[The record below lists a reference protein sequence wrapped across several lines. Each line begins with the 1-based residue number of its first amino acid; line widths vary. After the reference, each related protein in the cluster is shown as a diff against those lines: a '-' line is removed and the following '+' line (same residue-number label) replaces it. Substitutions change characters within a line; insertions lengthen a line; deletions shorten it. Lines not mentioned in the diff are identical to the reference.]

1 MGRQKKIVFSV
12 EAVKE
17 IFRNLFKEQEQ
28 TLLTIVSNS
37 TKLIHQRLDKLGA
50 GIIDINKKLKKNV
63 KDVDKLKQSLQT
75 YQTLMAAN

>member
-17 IFRNLFKEQEQ
+17 IFINLFKEQEQ